1 MGPPVEVVVFVVM
14 AGCGRPTS
22 ASMCAE
28 DKDLSFRCLQAQI
41 KKKSNK
47 NKLKCGVD
55 RRLRDLYST

>member
-41 KKKSNK
+41 KKKEQQK
-47 NKLKCGVD
+47 QTKMRC
-55 RRLRDLYST
+55 